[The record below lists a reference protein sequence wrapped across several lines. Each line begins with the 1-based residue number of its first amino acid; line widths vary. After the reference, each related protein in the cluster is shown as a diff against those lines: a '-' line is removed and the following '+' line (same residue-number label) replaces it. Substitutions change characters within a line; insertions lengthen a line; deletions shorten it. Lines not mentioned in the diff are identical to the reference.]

1 MEELPEEVSEAAAKV
16 AGEAEDSEERVHLG
30 MKDKQPLVTMTTTT
44 RVETRRVAAAGA
56 EAEEGEDSEDAVG
69 SGTPEEAS
77 EEDSGVDSVEDS
89 GEVEGEVRT
98 EAEMEVMMEELP
110 EEVSEAAVKVAGEAE
125 DSEEGKAGAVVVKE
139 EAGEVTAVP
148 LKARAKHKVF
158 SRFAA
163 SKPPL
168 STSLSITFLPK
179 ICHPSGACSRPPPPL
194 LF

>member
-1 MEELPEEVSEAAAKV
+1 
-16 AGEAEDSEERVHLG
+16 

-44 RVETRRVAAAGA
+44 RVETRRVRVAAAGA
-56 EAEEGEDSEDAVG
+56 GA
-69 SGTPEEAS
+69 
-77 EEDSGVDSVEDS
+77 
-89 GEVEGEVRT
+89 
-98 EAEMEVMMEELP
+98 
-110 EEVSEAAVKVAGEAE
+110 
-125 DSEEGKAGAVVVKE
+125 EEGKAGAVVVKE

-194 LF
+194 LGF

>member
-1 MEELPEEVSEAAAKV
+1 MMEELPEEVSEAAVKV
-16 AGEAEDSEERVHLG
+16 
-30 MKDKQPLVTMTTTT
+30 
-44 RVETRRVAAAGA
+44 
-56 EAEEGEDSEDAVG
+56 AEEGEDSEDAVG
-69 SGTPEEAS
+69 SGAPEEAS

-125 DSEEGKAGAVVVKE
+125 DSEEG

-158 SRFAA
+158 SRLAA

-194 LF
+194 LGF

>member
-1 MEELPEEVSEAAAKV
+1 M
-16 AGEAEDSEERVHLG
+16 
-30 MKDKQPLVTMTTTT
+30 
-44 RVETRRVAAAGA
+44 
-56 EAEEGEDSEDAVG
+56 
-69 SGTPEEAS
+69 
-77 EEDSGVDSVEDS
+77 
-89 GEVEGEVRT
+89 
-98 EAEMEVMMEELP
+98 
-110 EEVSEAAVKVAGEAE
+110 KVAGEAE

-158 SRFAA
+158 SRLAA

-194 LF
+194 LGF

>member
-1 MEELPEEVSEAAAKV
+1 
-16 AGEAEDSEERVHLG
+16 VHLG

-44 RVETRRVAAAGA
+44 RVETRRVRVAAAGA

-69 SGTPEEAS
+69 SGAPEEAS

-158 SRFAA
+158 SRLAA

-194 LF
+194 LGF